1 MDAQNVPEELV
12 ELLYDALSICDG
24 HEEAREALAAVLPAH
39 EAMVRAKVA
48 EEIEAEC
55 IDPEWPNDDISVNGA
70 RAAAIARGGQ

>member
-1 MDAQNVPEELV
+1 MDPQNVPEELV

-48 EEIEAEC
+48 EEIEAAHAK
-55 IDPEWPNDDISVNGA
+55 DPSCPDCCLPT
-70 RAAAIARGGQ
+70 AAQIARGGQ